1 MQNNLL
7 GMNDE
12 LKSKHNK
19 KKILNEW
26 FKSLF
31 FYF

>member
-12 LKSKHNK
+12 LKSKHNEK
-19 KKILNEW
+19 KSLNEW

-31 FYF
+31 FNF